1 MRAKLILFLLK
12 YSYKYNLNKECC
24 MKKLIVVTVLFS
36 LTLGANAYVQ
46 KCFYGKDCVNGQLVN
61 SCDKKCQAKKAAEEA
76 ALRAEQERIAAQR
89 RAAALKAQREAEAAA
104 RKAQQ
109 EKDAAALAAIGA
121 VKQTE
126 NEIAVTLK
134 NDILFEY
141 GKATL
146 SKEAKQT
153 LNKAVELLNKIPN
166 RSLVIEGHTDAAGSD
181 EFNKDLSE
189 KRAKAVYDYM
199 MAQGLKIKSVSY
211 KGYGEARPVAD
222 NSTKEGRAANRR
234 VEFKIK

>member
-1 MRAKLILFLLK
+1 
-12 YSYKYNLNKECC
+12 

-36 LTLGANAYVQ
+36 LSLGANAFVQ
-46 KCFYGKDCVNGQLVN
+46 KCFYGKDCVEGKLVN
-61 SCDKKCQAKKAAEEA
+61 YCDSKCQAQQAAREA
-76 ALRAEQERIAAQR
+76 AIRAEQERLAAQR

-104 RKAQQ
+104 KKAQQ
-109 EKDAAALAAIGA
+109 ERDAAALAAIGA
-121 VKQTE
+121 VRQTE

-141 GKATL
+141 GKSTL
-146 SKEAKQT
+146 SNEAKNT

-166 RSLVIEGHTDAAGSD
+166 RNLVIEGHTDSTGSD
-181 EFNKDLSE
+181 AFNKDLSE

-199 MAQGLKIKSVSY
+199 IAKGLKINSVSY
-211 KGYGEARPVAD
+211 VGYGEANPVAD
-222 NSTKEGRAANRR
+222 NSTKEGRVANRR

>member
-1 MRAKLILFLLK
+1 
-12 YSYKYNLNKECC
+12 
-24 MKKLIVVTVLFS
+24 MKKLIAVTVLFS
-36 LTLGANAYVQ
+36 LSLGANAYVQ
-46 KCFYGKDCVNGQLVN
+46 KCFYGKDCIDGKLVN
-61 SCDKKCQAKKAAEEA
+61 YCDKKCEAKKAAEEA
-76 ALRAEQERIAAQR
+76 ALRAEQERLAAQR
-89 RAAALKAQREAEAAA
+89 RVAALKAQREAEAAA

-109 EKDAAALAAIGA
+109 ERDAAALAAIGA

-126 NEIAVTLK
+126 DEIAVTLK

-141 GKATL
+141 GKSTL
-146 SKEAKQT
+146 SKEAKNT

-166 RSLVIEGHTDAAGSD
+166 RTLVIEGHTDSAGSD

-199 MAQGLKIKSVSY
+199 NAQGLNIKSVSY
-211 KGYGEARPVAD
+211 TGHGEVRPVAD